1 MANKKLTNAQVLET
15 HLRENVD
22 KKDIDIA
29 KAIKEAYPK
38 AFEKS
43 KLDSVRKRIG
53 ELRLE
58 LNLPQ
63 GVERKSLTVE
73 ESIEED
79 KRIKNLQS
87 KNADYKIK
95 YEHLLKQVDKKD
107 RIIDLHTELSK
118 IVSVNPIKVNKS
130 LGKSQATV
138 LTALSDVHIEQRID
152 KMSVNGLNE
161 YNPDIAKKRINS
173 YFVNLI
179 KLIKKERQD
188 VVIKNLVLALLGDN
202 IHGLIHEEY
211 IQTNYM
217 TPIQA
222 SLYAYELLLQGFN
235 YILENDNQL
244 ENITIVCKVG
254 NHSRTTEKSYTD
266 AEAVMSFEYGIYKHL
281 AKHFENEK
289 RITFIIEENY
299 LTYLQIYD
307 KRIRFHHGHA
317 FRYGG
322 GIGGLYIPL
331 LKYVLRLNEQQHAD
345 IDVMGHWHTH
355 IHIPQALI
363 NGSVCGFNA
372 YSSKLGFK
380 PEPPTQ
386 QFQLIDA
393 NRGFT
398 LNLPILL
405 ESN

>member
-1 MANKKLTNAQVLET
+1 MSKKLSKPEILEA
-15 HLRENVD
+15 HLRENPD

-29 KAIKEAYPK
+29 KAIKEAYPQLFK
-38 AFEKS
+38 TS
-43 KLDSVRKRIG
+43 KIDSVRKRIG

-63 GVERKSLTVE
+63 GAEKKQLTVQ

-79 KRIKNLQS
+79 RRIKSLQD

-118 IVSVNPIKVNKS
+118 IVSVSPIRVNKS
-130 LGKSQATV
+130 ISKSQATV

-152 KMSVNGLNE
+152 KASVNGLNE
-161 YNPDIAKKRINS
+161 YNPDIAKIRINN
-173 YFVNLI
+173 YFINLV

-188 VVIKNLVLALLGDN
+188 VVISNLVLSLLGDI
-202 IHGLIHEEY
+202 IHGYIHEEY
-211 IQTNYM
+211 QQTNYM

-222 SLYAYELLLQGFN
+222 SLYAYELLLQGIN
-235 YILENDNQL
+235 YILENDDKL
-244 ENITIVCKVG
+244 EHITVVCKVG

-266 AEAVMSFEYGIYKHL
+266 AEALMSHEYGIYKHL

-289 RITFIIEENY
+289 RINFIIEESY
-299 LTYLQIYD
+299 LTYLDIYD
-307 KRIRFHHGHA
+307 KTIRFHHGHA

-322 GIGGLYIPL
+322 GVGGLYIPL
-331 LKYVLRLNEQQHAD
+331 LKYVSRLQEQRHAD
-345 IDVMGHWHTH
+345 IDFIGHWHTH
-355 IHIPQALI
+355 IHIPQALV
-363 NGSVCGFNA
+363 NGCVCGFSA

-380 PEPPTQ
+380 PEAPTQ
-386 QFQLIDA
+386 QFQLVDSQ
-393 NRGFT
+393 RGFT